1 MSRATVGAV
10 RPEPNITR
18 RVADRGV
25 RGHHGAVPT
34 VIGQQRGAEIPGAD
48 AGVAGIDIG
57 GTGSRLRVDTGCP
70 DGVYELTGPP
80 AVVVAGRSTVPD
92 VVRNLCRAFAA
103 EFGGRPRVAAAAVGM
118 RGFRSMT
125 QAGRL
130 DPNRVHDILAE
141 ELRTTATA
149 VSSDAVTAHLGA
161 LGPGP
166 GATLAVGTGAVAVS
180 SDDVGR
186 WHLADGMGPHVG
198 DNGGGAWI
206 GRRGLDAAARSM
218 DGRRVGASSALVQA
232 AELHFGRREWWA
244 AVTDVSVFAGF
255 APQVIHAA
263 GDGDGACR
271 EILDEAARS
280 LADGLCAVLGH
291 PGVAP
296 VAVTTGKL
304 LRHSP
309 MFRSMVLQ
317 HLLEKRADVRV
328 QPSAGLPLD
337 GAVALARMLAGHPDV
352 VREHVP
358 LLAVRIGAAPRFDDS
373 ITLPRVVLPAVRS
386 AESRSEAP
394 AVWAVEVTAD
404 VEWSADQVPEVTSA
418 SQPTSDAVVQLTGER
433 LVVGR
438 ASRSRGVLPDIVCE
452 DTGVSRRHC
461 EIAWVEG
468 GWSVVDLGSANGT
481 YVTARGDALPTEPL
495 RQGER
500 RWLSDGDRIYVGGW
514 TCLTARAVTASVH

>member
-1 MSRATVGAV
+1 M
-10 RPEPNITR
+10 N
-18 RVADRGV
+18 
-25 RGHHGAVPT
+25 
-34 VIGQQRGAEIPGAD
+34 
-48 AGVAGIDIG
+48 AGVAGVDIG
-57 GTGSRLRVDTGCP
+57 GTGSRLRVDTGRA
-70 DGVYELTGPP
+70 GGIYEVTGPP
-80 AVVVAGRSTVPD
+80 AAVVAGRSTVPD
-92 VVRNLCRAFAA
+92 VVRNLCRGFAA

-118 RGFRSMT
+118 RGFRSQT
-125 QAGRL
+125 QAGTL

-141 ELRTTATA
+141 ELRTSSTA

-161 LGPGP
+161 LGSGP
-166 GATLAVGTGAVAVS
+166 GATLAVGTGAVAVAC
-180 SDDVGR
+180 DDVGR

-218 DGRRVGASSALVQA
+218 DGRRVGASPGLVQA
-232 AELHFGRREWWA
+232 AEQHFGRRERWTS
-244 AVTDVSVFAGF
+244 VTDVSLFAGF
-255 APQVIHAA
+255 APRVIQSA
-263 GDGDGACR
+263 GNGDVACR

-291 PGVAP
+291 PGVEP

-304 LRHSP
+304 LMHAP

-317 HLLEKRADVRV
+317 HLLEKRDDVRV

-337 GAVALARMLAGHPDV
+337 GALSLARMLAAHPAV

-358 LLAVRIGAAPRFDDS
+358 LLAVRIGTSDALDDS
-373 ITLPRVVLPAVRS
+373 ITMPRVVLPAVRPMR
-386 AESRSEAP
+386 AETEPRA
-394 AVWAVEVTAD
+394 WAVEIRSD
-404 VEWSADQVPEVTSA
+404 FEWTADQVPEDDLVPS
-418 SQPTSDAVVQLTGER
+418 PTDAVVPLTGAR

-438 ASRSRGVLPDIVCE
+438 ASRSRGVVPDIVCE

-468 GWSVVDLGSANGT
+468 GWSVIDLGSANGT
-481 YVTARGDALPTEPL
+481 YVAARGESIPAEPL

-500 RWLSDGDRIYVGGW
+500 RWLSDGDRVYVGGS
-514 TCLTARAVTASVH
+514 TCLTARAVTANVR